1 MISKEEYK
9 KKYQW
14 LTNNDIFRFTE
25 QTIDENIKKDILE
38 DNFILSTHSEEEKV
52 RKILSLLTN
61 KYIENGWENLFFI
74 IENRDT
80 YFSEFPYNYKIK
92 YYLS

>member
-9 KKYQW
+9 KKYYW
-14 LTNNDIFRFTE
+14 FTNNDIFRFTE

-38 DNFILSTHSEEEKV
+38 DSFILSTHFEEKKV

-61 KYIENGWENLFFI
+61 KYIENGWENLFFT
-74 IENRDT
+74 IENRDI
-80 YFSEFPYNYKIK
+80 YLSDFPYNYTIK
-92 YYLS
+92 YILS